1 MPKRKAGMIKILKEK
16 LAALNER
23 RAALEGSISSRSV
36 KLARLAET
44 QEHERVAL
52 RNLHYDI
59 GEIRN
64 RIFARTPLPPQFLKT
79 RNVLVRKMLLA
90 RSGCITV
97 AQQKALRR
105 EIAAGMSTLQETCEH
120 RFVFSYDGYAGSR
133 DCDFDD
139 GYFGHRVCVLCNADE
154 LSANKR
160 IDVYKTLAED
170 GTRLVRRDLRNNKD
184 RPISDER
191 EWFAISF
198 IHRLFEASA
207 GFSIVQWPKAF
218 DKENVLKF

>member
-23 RAALEGSISSRSV
+23 RAALEGSISSRSI

-44 QEHERVAL
+44 QESERVAL

-59 GEIRN
+59 DEITN
-64 RIFARTPLPPQFLKT
+64 RIFARTPLPPQFLKA

-90 RSGCITV
+90 QSGCITIER
-97 AQQKALRR
+97 QKALRR
-105 EIAAGMSTLQETCEH
+105 EIAVGMSALQETCRH
-120 RFVFSYDGYAGSR
+120 RFVFSYDGYGGSR

-139 GYFGHRVCVLCNADE
+139 GYFGHRVCVLCNAGE

-160 IDVYKTLAED
+160 INVYTLLAED
-170 GTRLVRRDLRNNKD
+170 GTRLVRRDLRDNKD

-191 EWFAISF
+191 EWFAIGF

-207 GFSIVQWPKAF
+207 GFSIVKWPKPF
-218 DKENVLKF
+218 DKESILKF